1 MCGNIYTDRTKQHN
15 NKRKGE
21 NKMTIIIFGAMIIA
35 CGVCEAITNYY
46 GFSLESEI
54 RKMQDKSKFFA

>member
-1 MCGNIYTDRTKQHN
+1 
-15 NKRKGE
+15 
-21 NKMTIIIFGAMIIA
+21 MTIIIFGAMIIA